1 VHEGK
6 NVAESF
12 VKNTPV
18 LALSHKRTV
27 YRIVERYAV
36 TASLLDRNKL
46 QRHCVKVLIFQD
58 ELWGV
63 AVSILRR
70 RKVCL
75 EAGFYHF

>member
-1 VHEGK
+1 MREK

-18 LALSHKRTV
+18 LALSRKRKV
-27 YRIVERYAV
+27 YRMVERYAV

-63 AVSILRR
+63 AVSILRMC
-70 RKVCL
+70 KVCL
-75 EAGFYHF
+75 

>member
-1 VHEGK
+1 MRGK

-12 VKNTPV
+12 VKNAPV
-18 LALSHKRTV
+18 LALSDKRKV
-27 YRIVERYAV
+27 YRMLEKSAV
-36 TASLLDRNKL
+36 TASLLARNKL

-70 RKVCL
+70 CKVCL
-75 EAGFYHF
+75 EAEFYHF